1 MAYSVT
7 IGPHTSTGRCV
18 CEPSVETEVRTERCL
33 GCQIRHLK
41 FHALPFSLTRLAH
54 CCPPGT
60 RSPFLHYLSS
70 PSLALSFFFMS
81 VRHYFYIFFSVLIKK
96 FVFKHLHSFS
106 KQEKFEFS
114 KQDKVEI
121 APSDSL
127 VYVHML
133 SALF

>member
-7 IGPHTSTGRCV
+7 IGPHTSTSRCVSV

-54 CCPPGT
+54 SCPPGT

-70 PSLALSFFFMS
+70 PSLALSFFSCQSGIIPTSSFQFWSRSLSLSTFTVFQSKKNSNFQGEMAPAGS
-81 VRHYFYIFFSVLIKK
+81 V
-96 FVFKHLHSFS
+96 
-106 KQEKFEFS
+106 
-114 KQDKVEI
+114 
-121 APSDSL
+121 